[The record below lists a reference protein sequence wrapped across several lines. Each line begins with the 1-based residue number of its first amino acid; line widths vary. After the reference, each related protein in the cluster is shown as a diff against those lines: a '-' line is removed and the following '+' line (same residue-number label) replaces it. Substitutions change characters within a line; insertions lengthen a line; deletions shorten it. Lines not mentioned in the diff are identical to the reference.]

1 MTIRNNVA
9 TMLQRCFVLKIVV
22 ANRLAQNNG
31 KASLYKKV
39 CCMFK
44 VLFLANYTSIIVVFY
59 RSRCLHRI
67 FSITIVIRGDWL

>member
-1 MTIRNNVA
+1 
-9 TMLQRCFVLKIVV
+9 MLQRCVVLKIVV

-59 RSRCLHRI
+59 RSFVFTEFLVLHDFI
-67 FSITIVIRGDWL
+67 FSWTIYKLYKY